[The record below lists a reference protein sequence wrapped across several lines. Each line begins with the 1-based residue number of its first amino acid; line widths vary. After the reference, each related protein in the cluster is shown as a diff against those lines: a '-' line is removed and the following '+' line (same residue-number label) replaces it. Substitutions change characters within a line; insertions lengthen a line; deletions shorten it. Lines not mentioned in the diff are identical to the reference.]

1 MSDCQVNLQE
11 NTEVHWGS
19 QLFIIFICEKESF
32 FGKVTRE
39 DSKTTA
45 SYQISITDVNMI
57 FYY

>member
-1 MSDCQVNLQE
+1 MSDCLVNLQE

-32 FGKVTRE
+32 GKVTGE
-39 DSKTTA
+39 ESKTTA

-57 FYY
+57 SYY